1 MNMRRIMIFL
11 GIAGI
16 FFIVV
21 TSLGDPHKIL
31 DAFIKV
37 RWYVVPLVIVAQ
49 IIDYYCNAKYYQAF
63 FAISKHH
70 VKLRLLYEAS
80 LAINFANV
88 AIPSGGVAGTTYLA
102 EAIKSSGV
110 PAAKSTLAQ
119 IGRYIFTFVSYF
131 MVLAFGFIVL
141 FFSGNLN
148 KVSVR
153 FVILIMVVILA
164 AGLVLMAVFSERSR
178 FEAFIT
184 PLIRFI
190 NRFGKTIL
198 RRDKPLVNRDSVST
212 FLTEFYEDYHEL
224 LTHKAS
230 WPSLLWWSLGGNLA
244 EVATVYVVFLGFGQ
258 VVNPGV
264 VITGYTLAIIAS
276 VGGILVNGL
285 GVYEAGMIGTFAA
298 LGIPFALAFAVVIV
312 YRILNMGLFLP
323 IGLVYYRKHLKEAR

>member
-1 MNMRRIMIFL
+1 MNMRRIMILL

-21 TSLGDPHKIL
+21 TSLGDPHKII

-37 RWYVVPLVIVAQ
+37 RWYVVPLVIIAQ

-63 FAISKHH
+63 FDISGHR
-70 VKLRLLYEAS
+70 VKLRLLFEAS

-110 PAAKSTLAQ
+110 PPAKSTLAQ

-131 MVLAFGFIVL
+131 IVLAFGFVVM

-153 FVILIMVVILA
+153 FVMLIMVVILA
-164 AGLVLMAVFSERSR
+164 AGLVLMAIFSERSR
-178 FEAFIT
+178 LEAFIS
-184 PLIRFI
+184 PVIRLI
-190 NRFGKTIL
+190 NRFGKTVL
-198 RRDKPLVNRDSVST
+198 RRAKPLIDRRRVSA
-212 FLTEFYEDYHEL
+212 FLSEFYEDYHEL
-224 LTHKAS
+224 LSHKAR
-230 WPSLLWWSLGGNLA
+230 WPSLVWWSLGGNIA

-258 VVNPGV
+258 IVNPGI

-298 LGIPFALAFAVVIV
+298 LGIPFALAFAVVLV

-323 IGLVYYRKHLKEAR
+323 VGLIYYRKHLKET